1 MMRQRKQFVVFP
13 LRIMELVTTVQR
25 HLALLLVMVLAEQA
39 QAQRQSLSFYMFQTV
54 VVTVLLKNQVSLRLL
69 AD

>member
-13 LRIMELVTTVQR
+13 SRIMELVTTVQR

-39 QAQRQSLSFYMFQTV
+39 QAQRQSLSFYMFQTEDL
-54 VVTVLLKNQVSLRLL
+54 TVLLKNQGSQQ
-69 AD
+69 